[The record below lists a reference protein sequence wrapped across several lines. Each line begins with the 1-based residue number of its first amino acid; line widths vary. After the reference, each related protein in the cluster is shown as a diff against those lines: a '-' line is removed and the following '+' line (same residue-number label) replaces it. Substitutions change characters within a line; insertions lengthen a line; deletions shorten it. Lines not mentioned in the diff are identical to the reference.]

1 MNKAREEQVVSIEP
15 NAVAGGDLPTV
26 DGELIEDSSG
36 GGKSVSEI
44 ANQRRQTEIVNRKQA
59 ASGKEIIRQSAVRDY
74 LLLPFV
80 FLTVALLGGL
90 RVAANAEFVFLKP
103 PLVCLI
109 FATILI
115 VAFFRAGLIRLDGW
129 FSESFSTVKNVA
141 NAAVLIALFA
151 ATVQIFNSLLPEK
164 GLPFWVFAFCFFWTL
179 LNNLFSVFE
188 AKKLLH
194 SLGGLFGFAFLIK
207 YLVLANLTAPQ
218 NESWWR
224 GLFENPAQEF
234 LTFALDLPR
243 FSAAT
248 GYIQF
253 FAVIFY
259 LVGLFLV
266 SPVTTENKNNNFRAA
281 SN

>member
-1 MNKAREEQVVSIEP
+1 MQEKQRSSFESNEEASGELSIVE
-15 NAVAGGDLPTV
+15 
-26 DGELIEDSSG
+26 GELIEDSSG
-36 GGKSVSEI
+36 EKAVAETV
-44 ANQRRQTEIVNRKQA
+44 NRRRQTEIVNRKRA
-59 ASGKEIIRQSAVRDY
+59 AGGKEAIRQSAVRDY
-74 LLLPFV
+74 IVLPFV

-90 RVAANAEFVFLKP
+90 RVAESGEFVFLKP

-115 VAFFRAGLIRLDGW
+115 VLFFRAGLIRLDGW
-129 FSESFSTVKNVA
+129 FSESFSTVKNA
-141 NAAVLIALFA
+141 ADGAVLIALFA
-151 ATVQIFNSLLPEK
+151 ATVQVFNALLPEK

-224 GLFENPAQEF
+224 GLVENPAQEF
-234 LTFALDLPR
+234 FTLLLDLPR

-253 FAVIFY
+253 FAVVFY

-266 SPVTTENKNNNFRAA
+266 PPIMAENKK
-281 SN
+281 